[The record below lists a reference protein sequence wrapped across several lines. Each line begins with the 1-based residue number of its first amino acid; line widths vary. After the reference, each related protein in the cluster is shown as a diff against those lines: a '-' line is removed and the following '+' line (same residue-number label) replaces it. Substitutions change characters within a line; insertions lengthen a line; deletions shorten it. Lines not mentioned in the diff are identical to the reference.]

1 MKKTPPPQDQNPAL
15 IAREVF
21 RLLGQRRIS
30 PTPEAYRALY
40 HEIAGTQD
48 PDKTTADKP
57 GKEPL
62 TPEIDQGTLMLLSG
76 FARKMSG
83 APGDAAELGYRFQRA
98 VKSQDW
104 EDYTKT
110 LNHLFDKYVRPAA
123 SAPLKPTRL
132 VEMPTESQQLHYLR
146 DLLVR
151 TLTFTVVSLL
161 QDAPDLAGEA
171 EELGALLKSAQAHD
185 DFEKAGARLKRIAYK
200 IEMKTGNTAEQ
211 QELLVRLFNLLLDN
225 IGELLED
232 DSWLRGQITV
242 IQNLISGPLNYRML
256 EDAETRLKEVIYKQG
271 ILKHSLT
278 EAKDTLK
285 NMMITFVDRMG
296 DLAASTTQYQ
306 QKMET
311 YSQKISK
318 AKHITEL
325 SSVME
330 DVLRETRLIQEEA
343 RHSRDKI
350 LAARREANDAESRI
364 KELENK
370 LERMSELVREDQLT
384 GSLNRRGLDDVYER
398 EAARADRRNSPIC
411 VALLDLDNFKMLNDT
426 YGHFAGD
433 EALIHLVRVVKET
446 LRPTD
451 VIARFG
457 GEEFLLVLPD
467 TKIEDATQT
476 MMRVQRALTK
486 HFFMYKNE
494 QILITFSAGVAQRLP
509 GEDQDAVT
517 NRADAAMYRAKKAGK
532 NRVFAAE

>member
-1 MKKTPPPQDQNPAL
+1 
-15 IAREVF
+15 
-21 RLLGQRRIS
+21 LGQRRIS

-256 EDAETRLKEVIYKQG
+256 EDAETRLKEAIYKQG

-343 RHSRDKI
+343 RHSRDQI